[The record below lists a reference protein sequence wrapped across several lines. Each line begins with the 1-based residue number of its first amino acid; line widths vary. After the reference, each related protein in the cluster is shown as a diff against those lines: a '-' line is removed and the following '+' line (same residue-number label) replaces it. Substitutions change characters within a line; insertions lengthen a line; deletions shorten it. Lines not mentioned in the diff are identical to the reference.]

1 MLAEYSLERLEEK
14 LGYHFKNRE
23 LLKQAVTHSSFANE
37 QRINRR
43 LDYERLEFLGDAV
56 LEMITSAFLFENYPE
71 LKEGELTRKRATIV
85 CGSALAFCAR
95 DMELGEFILLGKG
108 EEATGGR
115 EKENI
120 TSDVVEAI
128 IGAIFEDGGYESAK
142 DFIYRVVLSDLD
154 HKELFFDSKT
164 LLQEYSQ
171 KEYGKTM
178 DYVVLEETGPDHD
191 KEFVIEVRL
200 NGKVMGRGCGK
211 TKKAAEQKAAYE
223 ALLASEGRK

>member
-1 MLAEYSLERLEEK
+1 MLAEYSWERLEEK

-23 LLKQAVTHSSFANE
+23 LLKQAMTHSSYANE

-56 LEMITSAFLFENYPE
+56 LETISSAFLFENYPE
-71 LKEGELTRKRATIV
+71 LNEGELTRKRASLV
-85 CGSALAFCAR
+85 CGAALAFCAR
-95 DMELGEFILLGKG
+95 DMGLGAFILLGKG

-120 TSDVVEAI
+120 IADVVEAI
-128 IGAIFEDGGYESAK
+128 IGAIYEDGGFESAK
-142 DFIYRVVLSDLD
+142 DFIYRVVLSDLE
-154 HKELFFDSKT
+154 HKQLFLDSKT

-171 KEYGKTM
+171 KEYGRTL

-200 NGKVMGRGCGK
+200 NGKAMGRGSGK

-223 ALLASEGRK
+223 ALLASKAGK